1 MRMRTTVKRPPDDGI
16 VPLIN
21 IVFLLL
27 IFFLIVGTIAPSA
40 DISVAYPE
48 TEKSP
53 VTRAPAEALYVSAG
67 GFLSYRGTAL
77 KPEDLTEVVRAD
89 MAGREETILP
99 VVVDRTLPA
108 RELAPLLG
116 KLTTAGVVRI
126 RLITV
131 RGRGARGGGGAPSG
145 ADRSSGGGGA

>member
-1 MRMRTTVKRPPDDGI
+1 MRMRKTVKRPPDDGI

-48 TEKSP
+48 TEQSP
-53 VTRAPAEALYVSAG
+53 VSRAPAEALYVSAG

-77 KPEDLTEVVRAD
+77 KADELTDIVRAD
-89 MAGREETILP
+89 MAGREETVLP

-108 RELAPLLG
+108 RDLAPVLG
-116 KLTTAGVVRI
+116 NLTEAGILKI

-131 RGRGARGGGGAPSG
+131 RGRGETVAGTPSVGGGGS
-145 ADRSSGGGGA
+145 

>member
-1 MRMRTTVKRPPDDGI
+1 MRMRASLKRPPDDGI

-131 RGRGARGGGGAPSG
+131 RGRGRGGASSGADPSNGGGGT
-145 ADRSSGGGGA
+145 